1 MYYNQAFVTYTLWIT
16 KQVTSKCNNNM
27 WPIQLLLS
35 MIPRICFFLTK
46 NLQTR
51 VCALIFHFILSS
63 YFIYE
68 NKKV

>member
-51 VCALIFHFILSS
+51 V
-63 YFIYE
+63 
-68 NKKV
+68 